1 MEKIKKLWKE
11 GWDKVRHNDLIRP
24 GNRKKKI
31 AVLVGVSV
39 FAVACGLIAW
49 FYGKPLL
56 DFVLDTQQFR
66 AWMNEHG
73 ALGPVTFVAIRTVQT
88 VVKIIPAEPLEIGA
102 GYAFGSWWGM
112 ALCMLGT
119 AIGSLIIIGL
129 TKLFGMRMVEV
140 FVPREKLES
149 FRFLQNTKKL
159 NLLLFII
166 FLIPGTP
173 KDFITYFVGITPV
186 NTFTFLILTG
196 IARIPS
202 ILSSTLC
209 GNALGERNF
218 WFAAIVYLL
227 TGALTVAGIFLYR
240 RISRQESEASDHPL
254 KKTA

>member
-1 MEKIKKLWKE
+1 MEKLKKLCKE
-11 GWDKVRHNDLIRP
+11 GWGKVRRSTLLCP
-24 GNRKKKI
+24 GNRRKQC
-31 AVLVGVSV
+31 AVLIGLAI
-39 FAVACGLIAW
+39 FMIACGLTAW

-56 DFVLDTQQFR
+56 EFVLDAERFR

-73 ALGPVTFVAIRTVQT
+73 ALGPVAFVAIRTVQT

-102 GYAFGSWWGM
+102 GYAFGSLWGM

-119 AIGSLIIIGL
+119 LLGSLIIIGL

-140 FVPREKLES
+140 FVPRERLQS

-159 NLLLFII
+159 NLLLFIV

-173 KDFITYFVGITPV
+173 KDVITYFVGVTKV
-186 NTFTFLILTG
+186 NPFFFLLLTG
-196 IARIPS
+196 VARIPS

-227 TGALTVAGIFLYR
+227 TGALTIGGIFLYR
-240 RISRQESEASDHPL
+240 RISRQEDGEPGHPV

>member
-1 MEKIKKLWKE
+1 MEQLKQFCKE

-31 AVLVGVSV
+31 MVLIGLSV
-39 FAVACGLIAW
+39 FLLACGLTAW

-56 DFVLDTQQFR
+56 EFVLDTGRFR

-73 ALGPVTFVAIRTVQT
+73 ALGPLAFVAIRTVQT

-140 FVPREKLES
+140 FVPREKLQS

-173 KDFITYFVGITPV
+173 KDLITYFVGVTPV
-186 NTFTFLILTG
+186 NPFAFLLLTG

-227 TGALTVAGIFLYR
+227 TGALTVGGIFLYR
-240 RISRQESEASDHPL
+240 RISRQEGGEPDHPL
-254 KKTA
+254 KKTT

>member
-1 MEKIKKLWKE
+1 
-11 GWDKVRHNDLIRP
+11 
-24 GNRKKKI
+24 
-31 AVLVGVSV
+31 
-39 FAVACGLIAW
+39 
-49 FYGKPLL
+49 
-56 DFVLDTQQFR
+56 
-66 AWMNEHG
+66 MNEHG
-73 ALGPVTFVAIRTVQT
+73 ALGPLAFVAIRTVQT

-140 FVPREKLES
+140 FVPREKLQS

-173 KDFITYFVGITPV
+173 KDLITYFVGVTPV
-186 NTFTFLILTG
+186 NPFAFLLLTG

-202 ILSSTLC
+202 ILSSTVRQRIGRAQFLVC
-209 GNALGERNF
+209 GDCIPFDGRINCGRHF
-218 WFAAIVYLL
+218 SL
-227 TGALTVAGIFLYR
+227 TGGLAGR
-240 RISRQESEASDHPL
+240 RAGSLITR
-254 KKTA
+254 

>member
-1 MEKIKKLWKE
+1 MEQLKQFCKE

-31 AVLVGVSV
+31 MVLIGLSV
-39 FAVACGLIAW
+39 FLLACGLTAW

-56 DFVLDTQQFR
+56 EFVLDTGRFR

-73 ALGPVTFVAIRTVQT
+73 ALGPLAFVAIRTVQT

-140 FVPREKLES
+140 FVPREKLQS

-173 KDFITYFVGITPV
+173 KDLITYFVRYAGESFCLPAFDRDCPDSVHSFFYPV
-186 NTFTFLILTG
+186 RQRIGGAQFLVCGDCIPFDG
-196 IARIPS
+196 RIN
-202 ILSSTLC
+202 C
-209 GNALGERNF
+209 GRHFSLPE
-218 WFAAIVYLL
+218 
-227 TGALTVAGIFLYR
+227 
-240 RISRQESEASDHPL
+240 D
-254 KKTA
+254 

>member
-1 MEKIKKLWKE
+1 
-11 GWDKVRHNDLIRP
+11 
-24 GNRKKKI
+24 
-31 AVLVGVSV
+31 
-39 FAVACGLIAW
+39 
-49 FYGKPLL
+49 
-56 DFVLDTQQFR
+56 
-66 AWMNEHG
+66 MNEHG
-73 ALGPVTFVAIRTVQT
+73 ALGPLAFVAIRTVQT

-140 FVPREKLES
+140 FVPREKLQS

-173 KDFITYFVGITPV
+173 KDLITYFVGVTPV
-186 NTFTFLILTG
+186 NPFAFLLLTG

-227 TGALTVAGIFLYR
+227 TGALTVGGIFLYR
-240 RISRQESEASDHPL
+240 RISRQEGGEPDHPL

>member
-1 MEKIKKLWKE
+1 MEKLKQYCKE
-11 GWDKVRHNDLIRP
+11 GWDKVRQNDLIRP
-24 GNRKKKI
+24 GNRKKKC
-31 AVLVGVSV
+31 AVLLGLS
-39 FAVACGLIAW
+39 AIIITCGLTAW

-56 DFVLDTQQFR
+56 DFVLDTERFR
-66 AWMNEHG
+66 AWMDEKG
-73 ALGPVTFVAIRTVQT
+73 ALGPLAFIGIRTVET
-88 VVKIIPAEPLEIGA
+88 IVKLVPAEPLEIGA

-112 ALCMLGT
+112 ALCMIGT
-119 AIGSLIIIGL
+119 MIGSLIIIGL

-140 FVPREKLES
+140 FVPREKFQS

-159 NLLLFII
+159 NLLLFIL

-173 KDFITYFVGITPV
+173 KDFLTYFVGVLPV
-186 NTFTFLILTG
+186 NPFAFLILTG

-227 TGALTVAGIFLYR
+227 TGALSVGGIFLYR
-240 RISRQESEASDHPL
+240 RICRQEDGENGHTV

>member
-1 MEKIKKLWKE
+1 MEQLKQFCKE

-31 AVLVGVSV
+31 MVLIGLSV
-39 FAVACGLIAW
+39 FLLACGLTAW

-56 DFVLDTQQFR
+56 EFVLDTGRFR

-73 ALGPVTFVAIRTVQT
+73 ALGPLAFVAIRTVQT

-140 FVPREKLES
+140 LS
-149 FRFLQNTKKL
+149 
-159 NLLLFII
+159 
-166 FLIPGTP
+166 LIH
-173 KDFITYFVGITPV
+173 I
-186 NTFTFLILTG
+186 
-196 IARIPS
+196 
-202 ILSSTLC
+202 
-209 GNALGERNF
+209 
-218 WFAAIVYLL
+218 
-227 TGALTVAGIFLYR
+227 
-240 RISRQESEASDHPL
+240 
-254 KKTA
+254 

>member
-1 MEKIKKLWKE
+1 METIKTLLAK
-11 GWDKVRHNDLIRP
+11 GWQSIRSNSLFRP
-24 GNRKKKI
+24 ENRKKKI
-31 AVLVGVSV
+31 AVLAAAAT
-39 FAVACGLIAW
+39 FAALCGLLAW
-49 FYGKPLL
+49 FYGRPLL
-56 DFVLDTQQFR
+56 DFVLDTEHFR
-66 AWMNEHG
+66 AWMEEQG
-73 ALGPVTFVAIRTVQT
+73 AWGPLAFIAIRTMQT

-112 ALCMLGT
+112 ALCMIGT
-119 AIGSLIIIGL
+119 AIGSLIIIAL

-140 FVPREKLES
+140 FVPQEKLQS

-186 NTFTFLILTG
+186 NPFFFLLLTG

-209 GNALGERNF
+209 GNALGDRDF
-218 WFAAIVYLL
+218 WFAAMIYLL
-227 TGALTVAGIFLYR
+227 TALLTLGGILLYR
-240 RISRQESEASDHPL
+240 HISKQESHETEQPV